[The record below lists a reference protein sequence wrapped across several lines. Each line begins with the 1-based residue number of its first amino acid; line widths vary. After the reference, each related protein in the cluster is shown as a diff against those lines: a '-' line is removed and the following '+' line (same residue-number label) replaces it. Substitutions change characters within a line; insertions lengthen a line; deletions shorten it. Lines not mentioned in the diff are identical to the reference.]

1 MKTLKD
7 LMDSIPNYAKDV
19 KTNIKNLVSEK
30 NPVLSPKHVFGS
42 ALTVSYVLKD
52 KGLIEIMEF
61 EARKY
66 LSEDEISLSRTS
78 SIMMAMTNSY
88 YCFTHISSDKEFL
101 DMPVALVTKSSK
113 NQNIDFEVFSLAAS
127 IINSCSI
134 CIDSHQEK
142 LFSCGFKRQE
152 IQMVA
157 QISAIFAAVAQFL
170 VIKN

>member
-1 MKTLKD
+1 MKTLQD
-7 LMDSIPNYAKDV
+7 LIESIPTYAKDV
-19 KTNIKNLVSEK
+19 KTNIQNFVSEK
-30 NPVLSPKHVFGS
+30 NPVLTPKHVFGS

-52 KGLIEIMEF
+52 KSLIEIMEF
-61 EARKY
+61 EAKKY
-66 LSEDEISLSRTS
+66 LSADEISLARTA

-101 DMPVALVTKSSK
+101 DMPVGLVMKSAK
-113 NQNIDFEVFSLAAS
+113 NQNIDFEVFALAAS

-142 LFSCGFKRQE
+142 LINAGFRRKE

-157 QISAIFAAVAQFL
+157 QISAIFAAVAQLL